1 LTIGQNSNKIGQERA
16 NMEDAQS
23 ARAARRAAMLPTER
37 RQAIL
42 AQVRQQSAVSADD
55 LAREFAVSIET
66 IRRDLR
72 RLGGEGLLDRVYG
85 GATRPAGR
93 SSEGSFATRSI
104 RRIGAKRAIARLAA
118 SLVEPG
124 DTVIIDVGT
133 TALEVA
139 RALPPTFEGRVLTS
153 SVPVTMELSGRPEIE
168 ILLSG
173 GQVRHGD
180 GACSGAHAEA
190 FFADFYADRAF
201 LGSGGVHP
209 EAGLTDYY
217 PAEVVIRRTIIDH
230 TAASYV
236 LADSSKLGVIAVHR
250 VCPLDRV
257 TAVLTDD
264 AGEPGTCE
272 ALADAGVM
280 LLRAPAAQWP

>member
-1 LTIGQNSNKIGQERA
+1 
-16 NMEDAQS
+16 
-23 ARAARRAAMLPTER
+23 MLPTQR

-42 AQVRQQSAVSADD
+42 AQVRKHSAVSADD
-55 LAREFAVSIET
+55 LARQFGVSVET

-72 RLGGEGLLDRVYG
+72 RLGDKGLLDRVYG

-93 SSEGSFATRSI
+93 SSEGSFAARSV
-104 RRIGAKRAIARLAA
+104 RRMAAKRAIANLAA
-118 SLVEPG
+118 SFVEPG
-124 DTVIIDVGT
+124 DTVVIDIGT

-139 RALPPTFEGRVLTS
+139 RALPVSFEGRVLTN
-153 SVPVTMELSGRPEIE
+153 SVPVAMELSGRREVE
-168 ILLSG
+168 ILLCG

-190 FFADFYADRAF
+190 FFAEFYADRAF

-217 PAEVVIRRTIIDH
+217 PAEVVVRRTIIEH

-236 LADSSKLGVIAVHR
+236 LADSSKLGVIAVRR
-250 VCPLDRV
+250 VCQLDQL
-257 TAVLTDD
+257 TAIITDD
-264 AGEPGTCE
+264 AENDDARA
-272 ALADAGVM
+272 ALAAQDVT
-280 LLRAPAAQWP
+280 LLPAEVAQPQHLPATG